1 LIIELSVERTRTGQ
15 NENEQGLNA
24 EKFYRKNEGWIFILL
39 RKKYL

>member
-24 EKFYRKNEGWIFILL
+24 EKFYRKTKAGFFILL